1 MNKVSKAKRENSETS
16 LYEMV
21 MKRFDRVA
29 EMIGLDPGIHAVL
42 RKPERELTVA
52 VPVIMDD
59 GHIEVFTGFRV
70 QHSSARGPCKGG
82 IRYHPECTLDEIK
95 ALAALMTWKCAL
107 VNIPFGGA
115 KGGVVCDPL
124 RLSKDEIRKL
134 TRRYTVMI
142 MPILGGRR
150 DIPAPDV
157 GTNEEI
163 MSWIMDTVSMLEG
176 RTVFD
181 IVTGKPIDLG
191 GSLGRKEATG
201 RGVTEVTLHL
211 LRKLGKNIEGTRV
224 AVQGYGNVGSVAA
237 NLLAEAGCKVVGI
250 SDVSAAFY
258 NPNGLDLSAV
268 NDYLA
273 KSEEKLLKGFQGEAD
288 SISNPELLLLDVDVL
303 VLAAIEN
310 QITEENAD
318 KVKAKFI
325 IEGANAPVTPK
336 ASDILRDKGVIVV
349 PDILANSGGVIVSYF
364 EWVQSTQSFFWD
376 LEEVNTNLK
385 RRITRSL
392 EEVWKIAEEEK
403 VDLRTAAYTIAV
415 KRVANA
421 IAQRGIFP

>member
-1 MNKVSKAKRENSETS
+1 MSKVSKAKRENSETS

-403 VDLRTAAYTIAV
+403 IDLRTAAYTIAV

>member
-1 MNKVSKAKRENSETS
+1 MSKVSKAKRENSETS

-273 KSEEKLLKGFQGEAD
+273 KSGEKLLKGFQGEAD

-403 VDLRTAAYTIAV
+403 IDLRTAAYTIAV

>member
-1 MNKVSKAKRENSETS
+1 MSKVSKAKRENSETS

-273 KSEEKLLKGFQGEAD
+273 KSGEKLLKGFQGEAD

>member
-1 MNKVSKAKRENSETS
+1 MSKVSKAKRENSETS